1 MIRAKQ
7 TQNSQF
13 LCHFDF
19 KNLSF
24 DKRYH
29 SKKKLSDQ
37 ANTYKIKRVAV
48 IVVTQKIPVFSCLPC
63 TKWQQSSQTIPAS
76 LFSLC
81 YPALMSTLTYSL
93 SSIEAY
99 KPAWLVIIQV
109 FLSFYYY
116 YSTFPWHL
124 DLRGLCGH
132 KTQYITEACHIITQD
147 YPVIKPTDL
156 IFECLFSL
164 VQMQDWSTCDL
175 YTYVGFWRLTKYN
188 QCCF

>member
-19 KNLSF
+19 KNLNF

-63 TKWQQSSQTIPAS
+63 SKWQQSSYQANNISQLFQSLLSRSDVNSNIFSFFYRSLQTCLTCYFSGFLVLLLLLFHLS
-76 LFSLC
+76 L
-81 YPALMSTLTYSL
+81 
-93 SSIEAY
+93 
-99 KPAWLVIIQV
+99 
-109 FLSFYYY
+109 
-116 YSTFPWHL
+116 TFWSEGTVWAQNTIYH
-124 DLRGLCGH
+124 RGLSH
-132 KTQYITEACHIITQD
+132 H
-147 YPVIKPTDL
+147 
-156 IFECLFSL
+156 
-164 VQMQDWSTCDL
+164 
-175 YTYVGFWRLTKYN
+175 YTGLSCY
-188 QCCF
+188 